1 MYPILIDIKQF
12 SILVVGGGKIAT
24 RKVCGLMEAGAKPI
38 VIAPKFSE
46 TLINA
51 KENGLVIL
59 RERSFQYGDTNGFQV
74 IFICTDNAAVN
85 RAVLNETTPRQLVND
100 TTNQSNSNFF
110 NMALIKEKR
119 FWHCI
124 DYWWRKSK
132 ENKAIERKNSW
143 SFKRNLFRLKNAR
156 AYQ

>member
-85 RAVLNETTPRQLVND
+85 RAILNETTPRQLVND

-110 NMALIKEKR
+110 NMALIKKKDFGVALTTGGENPKKTKLLKEKIR
-119 FWHCI
+119 GLLKGI
-124 DYWWRKSK
+124 
-132 ENKAIERKNSW
+132 
-143 SFKRNLFRLKNAR
+143 SFD
-156 AYQ
+156 

>member
-100 TTNQSNSNFF
+100 TTNQNNSNFF
-110 NMALIKEKR
+110 NMAMIKEKD
-119 FWHCI
+119 FGI
-124 DYWWRKSK
+124 ALTTGGENPKITKLLK
-132 ENKAIERKNSW
+132 EKIRG
-143 SFKRNLFRLKNAR
+143 LLKGISLD
-156 AYQ
+156 

>member
-74 IFICTDNAAVN
+74 IFICTNNAAVN
-85 RAVLNETTPRQLVND
+85 RAILNETTPRQLVND

-110 NMALIKEKR
+110 NMALIKEKDFGIALTTGGENPKKTKLLKEKIR
-119 FWHCI
+119 SLLKGISI
-124 DYWWRKSK
+124 D
-132 ENKAIERKNSW
+132 
-143 SFKRNLFRLKNAR
+143 
-156 AYQ
+156 

>member
-74 IFICTDNAAVN
+74 IFICTNNAAVN
-85 RAVLNETTPRQLVND
+85 RAILNETTPRQLVND

-110 NMALIKEKR
+110 NMALIKEKDFGIALTTGGENPKKTR
-119 FWHCI
+119 LL
-124 DYWWRKSK
+124 K
-132 ENKAIERKNSW
+132 EKIRG
-143 SFKRNLFRLKNAR
+143 LLKGISLD
-156 AYQ
+156 

>member
-85 RAVLNETTPRQLVND
+85 RAILNETTPRQLVND

-110 NMALIKEKR
+110 NMALIKEKD
-119 FWHCI
+119 FGI
-124 DYWWRKSK
+124 ALTTGGENPKKTKLLK
-132 ENKAIERKNSW
+132 EKIRG
-143 SFKRNLFRLKNAR
+143 LLKGISLD
-156 AYQ
+156 

>member
-85 RAVLNETTPRQLVND
+85 QAILNETTSRQLVND

-110 NMALIKEKR
+110 NMALIKEKD
-119 FWHCI
+119 FGI
-124 DYWWRKSK
+124 ALTTGGENPKKTKLLK
-132 ENKAIERKNSW
+132 EKIRG
-143 SFKRNLFRLKNAR
+143 LLKGISLD
-156 AYQ
+156 

>member
-38 VIAPKFSE
+38 IIAPTFSE

-59 RERSFQYGDTNGFQV
+59 RKRSFQYGDTNGFQV

-85 RAVLNETTPRQLVND
+85 RAILNETTPRQLVND
-100 TTNQSNSNFF
+100 TTKQSNSNFF
-110 NMALIKEKR
+110 NMALIKEKD
-119 FWHCI
+119 FGI
-124 DYWWRKSK
+124 ALTTGGENPKKTKLLK
-132 ENKAIERKNSW
+132 EKIRGLLRGIS
-143 SFKRNLFRLKNAR
+143 LD
-156 AYQ
+156 

>member
-1 MYPILIDIKQF
+1 MYPISIDIKQF

-85 RAVLNETTPRQLVND
+85 RAILNETTPRQLVND

-110 NMALIKEKR
+110 NMALIKEKD
-119 FWHCI
+119 FGI
-124 DYWWRKSK
+124 ALTTGGENPKKTKLLK
-132 ENKAIERKNSW
+132 EKIRG
-143 SFKRNLFRLKNAR
+143 LLKGISLD
-156 AYQ
+156 

>member
-24 RKVCGLMEAGAKPI
+24 RKVCGLMEAGAKPT

-51 KENGLVIL
+51 KEKGLLIL

-85 RAVLNETTPRQLVND
+85 RAILNETTPRQLVND

-110 NMALIKEKR
+110 NMALIKEKY
-119 FWHCI
+119 FGI
-124 DYWWRKSK
+124 ALTTGGENPKKTKLLK
-132 ENKAIERKNSW
+132 EKIRG
-143 SFKRNLFRLKNAR
+143 LLKGISLD
-156 AYQ
+156 